1 MEMLKR
7 QTTSLLL
14 FFTITKDKEII
25 FSLNNMAS
33 QKKRWHLTKNE
44 EKRKL
49 LRGKKNPNNT

>member
-33 QKKRWHLTKNE
+33 QKKAMAFN
-44 EKRKL
+44 
-49 LRGKKNPNNT
+49 